1 MKLTEPKES
10 TKAQSMQSLQ
20 SLQSLQSPKSG
31 SLRLNPL
38 FGGSPPY
45 RGGPRLPVKRKR
57 YVPGLDGSGEDMKQ
71 RF

>member
-1 MKLTEPKES
+1 MSQGMKLTEPKEP
-10 TKAQSMQSLQ
+10 TKAQSMQ

-57 YVPGLDGSGEDMKQ
+57 YMSGLDG
-71 RF
+71 R